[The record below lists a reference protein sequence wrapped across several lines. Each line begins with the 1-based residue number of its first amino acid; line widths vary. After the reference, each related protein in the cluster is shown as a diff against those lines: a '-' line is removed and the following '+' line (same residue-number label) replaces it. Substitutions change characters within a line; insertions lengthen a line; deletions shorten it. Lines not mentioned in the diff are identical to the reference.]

1 MHEDLLSDNSYIFIA
16 IDRLRTTEFHHSNC
30 NDRYLVIKAF
40 ECEDVQHSAFR
51 RKLCIIDM
59 QSLFQGLI

>member
-1 MHEDLLSDNSYIFIA
+1 MFIA
-16 IDRLRTTEFHHSNC
+16 MDRLLATEFHYSNC
-30 NDRYLVIKAF
+30 YDRNLVIKAF

-59 QSLFQGLI
+59 QSLFQGLL

>member
-1 MHEDLLSDNSYIFIA
+1 MFIA
-16 IDRLRTTEFHHSNC
+16 MDRRLTTEFHYSNC